1 MEVTGKIVDLEL
13 DYALHRP
20 KVTLQFDNQR
30 VIATDEWTKLSNAE
44 KIAITLEEQIEKR
57 GTNANSALW
66 VLCNKIA
73 NKLGTTK
80 EEMYITELKKYGQSF
95 LVPLIPSINP
105 KGYFKYYDFR
115 EKGEINGK
123 QCNWYVVYKGSSEYN
138 KEEMRILLEGV
149 NSDCKDLGLETIEDF
164 KMKKLIE
171 EWE

>member
-1 MEVTGKIVDLEL
+1 METLGKIVATDLDFL
-13 DYALHRP
+13 YHKP
-20 KVTLQFDNQR
+20 KITIQIDNQR
-30 VIATDEWTKLSNAE
+30 IIATDEYSELCNADKLEIKIE
-44 KIAITLEEQIEKR
+44 KYIDKR

-80 EEMYITELKKYGQSF
+80 EEMYIMELKKYGQSF
-95 LVPLIPSINP
+95 LVPLTPGINP

-149 NSDCKDLGLETIEDF
+149 NNDCKDLGLETIEDF